1 MKTEFETRFLEI
13 DKAEMLKKLH
23 DLGAEDLGEVKLYE
37 VIFYDKDLKWLDEH
51 RLIRLRNKSGK
62 TVLTYKHHEEQK
74 IGATKEI
81 EFGVGDFEKAKEFLL
96 ALGYVCYRTIEKYR
110 HTLKLNGVTFDIDT
124 WPKIPTYLEI
134 EADSEEKIKSAVE
147 SLGLKWKNKFEKD
160 ARYVFKHYGFDFD
173 KIRTVTFDKF
183 E

>member
-13 DKAEMLKKLH
+13 DKADIVNRLRE
-23 DLGAEDLGEVKLYE
+23 LGAEDFGEVKLDE

-51 RLIRLRNKSGK
+51 RLIRLRNKNGK

-74 IGATKEI
+74 IGSTKEI
-81 EFGVGDFEKAKEFLL
+81 EFVVSDFEKAKELLL

-124 WPKIPTYLEI
+124 WPKIPTYIEI
-134 EADSEEKIKSAVE
+134 EASSEEKIKSAAE
-147 SLGLKWKNKFEKD
+147 ALGLEWEKKFEKD